1 MNPMEQRV
9 PAVHA
14 TSEEVELLAD
24 LFSQTS
30 DPTRLKIL
38 LFLLSGE
45 QCVCNISEMLDISV
59 SAVSHQLRRLRTGGL
74 VSRRKKGR
82 HVYYRLADDHVR
94 ILISVGLEHIRE

>member
-1 MNPMEQRV
+1 MEQRV
-9 PAVHA
+9 PAVRA
-14 TSEEVELLAD
+14 ASEEVELLAD

-30 DPTRLKIL
+30 DPTRLRIL
-38 LFLLSGE
+38 LFLLDGE
-45 QCVCNISEMLDISV
+45 QCVCSISELLDISV

-74 VSRRKKGR
+74 VARRKQGR